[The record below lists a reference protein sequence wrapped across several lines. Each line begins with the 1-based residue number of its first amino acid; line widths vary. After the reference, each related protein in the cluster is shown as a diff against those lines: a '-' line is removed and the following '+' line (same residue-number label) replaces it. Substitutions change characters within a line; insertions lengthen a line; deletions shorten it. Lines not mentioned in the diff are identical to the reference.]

1 MKNSKLKFILA
12 LPFLQVFVQVGIAS
26 SFPQLTEIFGST
38 MLASTFIGITP
49 LVSILFGS
57 FWGRILEKQGESK
70 TFLYSMALWSS
81 AIYLSGISLKIPVLA
96 IIFRA
101 IQGIADSALFANA
114 LTVVSKSNLSAK
126 EQTKYFG
133 LIEFLASF
141 GAVMGPL
148 IIGTG
153 FIYMSYYVL
162 MTVGI
167 ILFIATLF
175 VYKQLPVIE
184 INSEKSLKQVTKF
197 SPRIFLAAFFGIL
210 TLAIIVGFQAT
221 MPLFIEKNINN
232 PILGKIYISI
242 FSISLMMGNLFKHK
256 ISGVKI
262 WIPLATFI
270 ILILSIFANT
280 ISTILFLVLIVISG
294 LFLGLSLTMSSEYAS
309 YLSVGFEEKGMAV
322 FSAFRI
328 SGNFFGPYLSLFYS
342 MGGMNFFILI
352 LSIISLVST
361 LFLFNFNKIYNKV
374 EEI

>member
-1 MKNSKLKFILA
+1 MKKNLRFILF

-26 SFPQLTEIFGST
+26 SFPQLTEMFGST
-38 MLASTFIGITP
+38 LLASTFIGITP

-57 FWGRILEKQGESK
+57 FWGRILESKGESK
-70 TFLYSMALWSS
+70 TFLYSMALWST
-81 AIYLSGISLKIPVLA
+81 ALYLSGMSMKLPILA
-96 IIFRA
+96 IVFRA
-101 IQGIADSALFANA
+101 LQGIADSALFSNA
-114 LTVVSKSNLSAK
+114 LTVITKADFSEK

-148 IIGTG
+148 VIGTG

-167 ILFIATLF
+167 ILFITTLF

-184 INSEKSLKQVTKF
+184 IHLEKAKKQVTKF

-210 TLAIIVGFQAT
+210 TLAVIVGFQAT
-221 MPLFIEKNINN
+221 MPFFIEKYINN
-232 PILGKIYISI
+232 PIFGKIYISI
-242 FSISLMMGNLFKHK
+242 FALALMLGNLFKHK
-256 ISGVKI
+256 ISGIKI
-262 WIPLATFI
+262 WIPLTTFAT
-270 ILILSIFANT
+270 LILSMFVGSNSIVGF
-280 ISTILFLVLIVISG
+280 LFLIIISG

-328 SGNFFGPYLSLFYS
+328 SGNFFGPYLSIFYS
-342 MGGMNFFILI
+342 IGGMNFFILA
-352 LSIISLVST
+352 LSLISLVST
-361 LFLFNFNKIYNKV
+361 FFLFNFKKNFN
-374 EEI
+374 EIKEI